1 MQVKIKKLHEK
12 AVIPQYAKDGD
23 AGVDLTITD
32 IEEKNEFYEVKFGL
46 AIEIPQGYFGMIV
59 SRSGVTKMN
68 HMLKNGVGIIDSGYR
83 GELVARFKKVK
94 FEDGSQEKIYQVG
107 ERAAQLLIIPYPQ
120 IIFKEVEELSETERG
135 GTGFGSSGK

>member
-1 MQVKIKKLHEK
+1 MQVKIKKLHEN

-32 IEEKNEFYEVKFGL
+32 IEEKNEFFEVKFGL
-46 AIEIPQGYFGMIV
+46 AVEIPQGYFGMIV

-94 FEDGSQEKIYQVG
+94 FEDGSQEKIYQIG

>member
-1 MQVKIKKLHEK
+1 MEIKIKKLHEK
-12 AVIPQYAKDGD
+12 AVIPQYAKGGD

-32 IEEKNEFYEVKFGL
+32 IEEKNEFFEVKFGL
-46 AIEIPQGYFGMIV
+46 AVEIPQGYFGMIV

-107 ERAAQLLIIPYPQ
+107 ERAAQLLIIPYPY
-120 IIFKEVEELSETERG
+120 IFFKEVEELSETERG
-135 GTGFGSSGK
+135 GFGFGSSGK